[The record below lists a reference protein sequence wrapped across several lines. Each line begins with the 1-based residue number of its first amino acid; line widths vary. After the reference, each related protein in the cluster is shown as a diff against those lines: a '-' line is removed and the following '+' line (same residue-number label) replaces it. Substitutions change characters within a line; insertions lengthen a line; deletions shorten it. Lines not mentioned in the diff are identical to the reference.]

1 MTTLSKAEILER
13 FDKFASLVR
22 EAKFDGIKPEMNW
35 WLVNPNKCSEEVER
49 DFNQNFVTILDQLDI
64 PIADMYR
71 HFKRYWA
78 GDMGENSFQK
88 ILRQRKVGD
97 CVFITVRAQDLADGN
112 TSPVGGDDSNIVQ
125 RSKNR
130 SIGSSW
136 K

>member
-1 MTTLSKAEILER
+1 MDSHSMTTLSKAEILER

-22 EAKFDGIKPEMNW
+22 EEKFDGIKPEMNW
-35 WLVNPNKCSEEVER
+35 WLVNPNKGSEEMER

-88 ILRQRKVGD
+88 ILRQRKVGVLSEKD
-97 CVFITVRAQDLADGN
+97 FKV
-112 TSPVGGDDSNIVQ
+112 
-125 RSKNR
+125 
-130 SIGSSW
+130 
-136 K
+136 